1 MILGNLNN
9 WDGVLGVGR
18 REREGGRVQVRFR
31 ISYLNEVYITLWSL
45 GIYSTQVKKKEKE
58 KEQEGLQYE

>member
-1 MILGNLNN
+1 MIFGNLNN

-18 REREGGRVQVRFR
+18 REREGGRVQVQFR